1 MAKKVLSI
9 VIGTECTKVCEVSY
23 RKNYKNKGIRV
34 FRSIS
39 FPTPANTIED
49 GYIKDKAAFGE
60 ELRNQLRAA
69 KFKSDKAI
77 FSVASSKIA
86 NREVVLPPTKEKRIM
101 DIIQTGASD
110 YFPIDTKEYIL
121 SYSILEKN
129 VSSRK
134 NRVLQRKLE
143 KKQKKLAR
151 QQENEYRKA
160 LKRKSK
166 TEIIA
171 DNMELLET
179 QSDQQLST
187 ENNES
192 IIQNNDEGN
201 RKMKRQMRLS
211 VFAVPS
217 TLIRNYYNFASMMHF
232 DIVAMDYTGNSSYQ
246 IIKRQAHRGTNVF
259 IQLNEQD
266 TLISILQDDV
276 LVLQR
281 NVGYGISTL
290 TDAVME
296 QDYYKV
302 NSQAEAMELLKNNN
316 LINLDP
322 QQTQMLQFD
331 SSWSRGEVAAASEYI
346 RAIGAPKLPGEG
358 EELEAR
364 RYIIE
369 SLHYLTNSIARM
381 LDYYKANHKN
391 VEIDTIYL
399 SGAGMAIKGIDN
411 YFTSEIGMPHKKMD
425 KLATVSSIKKA
436 AAYRSNP
443 SEFASCIGAVIKPVD
458 FVPLEFIIKKQKRSA
473 ILATVIFTLACLAGS
488 AGTVYVSYTDYQAA
502 KQELN
507 AVNKQNEAL
516 QPLSGAHE
524 EYDKAL
530 AELEDL
536 QKLEAMTG
544 SRNDDITAII
554 NELEK
559 KLPSGSVIHS
569 MQFTENGVNMN
580 VTANDDSTGP
590 NAIIAKTLIQL
601 KNIDYF
607 QSVDV
612 SGISE
617 TEEDGLSKVTF
628 TLSCTYK

>member
-473 ILATVIFTLACLAGS
+473 ILAT
-488 AGTVYVSYTDYQAA
+488 
-502 KQELN
+502 
-507 AVNKQNEAL
+507 
-516 QPLSGAHE
+516 
-524 EYDKAL
+524 
-530 AELEDL
+530 
-536 QKLEAMTG
+536 
-544 SRNDDITAII
+544 
-554 NELEK
+554 
-559 KLPSGSVIHS
+559 
-569 MQFTENGVNMN
+569 
-580 VTANDDSTGP
+580 
-590 NAIIAKTLIQL
+590 
-601 KNIDYF
+601 
-607 QSVDV
+607 
-612 SGISE
+612 
-617 TEEDGLSKVTF
+617 
-628 TLSCTYK
+628 